1 MCFVVKVQGG
11 ERENASD
18 LSCPKTGG
26 RKVMGEGC
34 NCTSLCHLCTE
45 CPPLHYNIN
54 IYAVVP
60 DRVVPGARPQRP
72 HPGTLV
78 LPETQKRCRVQRTQ
92 HRLISQSMTHQPYF
106 PCFRP

>member
-1 MCFVVKVQGG
+1 MFHCQGAG
-11 ERENASD
+11 AGGGRKDAAD
-18 LSCPKTGG
+18 LSCSKTWG

-34 NCTSLCHLCTE
+34 SYASLCHLCTE

-78 LPETQKRCRVQRTQ
+78 LSETQKAV
-92 HRLISQSMTHQPYF
+92 SSV
-106 PCFRP
+106 RPNTARKIRA

>member
-1 MCFVVKVQGG
+1 
-11 ERENASD
+11 
-18 LSCPKTGG
+18 
-26 RKVMGEGC
+26 MGEGC
-34 NCTSLCHLCTE
+34 SYASLCHLCTE